1 MTWYYDAGGGQR
13 QGPVSETE
21 FDQLIAAGTIR
32 PETLVWR
39 EGMTGWLPLREARTA
54 VPPTATPAMPGTERC
69 DSCGQFFPPTEL
81 IQIQDRRICETC
93 KPAVVQQLQQGG
105 DLPSALA
112 LDRSG
117 PAWEHRNEL
126 GVVKAAWETMQGV
139 LTKPVETFSGMKRE
153 GGLLNPLLFHV
164 LIGTIGG
171 VASLIYQ
178 FGFSAM
184 GAAAQQQGGAADQ
197 LAAMG
202 FGTVGIV
209 AFAIFMPVIL
219 AVMAFIYAGVLHLS
233 LMICGGAKQP
243 FETTFR
249 VNSYAS
255 GAAAALQV
263 VPFCGS
269 IVAGVWWLVAM
280 CIGMARAH
288 EISNGRAIAAVL
300 LPTVVCCIGVF
311 AFAGAMIA
319 MAMGMQGV
327 QPTP

>member
-13 QGPVSETE
+13 QGPVTQTE
-21 FDQLIAAGTIR
+21 FDRLITTGTIK

-39 EGMTGWLPLREARTA
+39 EGMSDWLPLRQAQAA
-54 VPPTATPAMPGTERC
+54 VPPSVIPPEPGTARC
-69 DSCGQFFPPTEL
+69 DSCGQYFPPTEL
-81 IQIQDRRICETC
+81 VQIQDRHICETC

-105 DLPSALA
+105 ELPSALA

-117 PAWEHRNEL
+117 PPWEQRNVI
-126 GVVKAAWETMQGV
+126 GTPKAAWETIQAV
-139 LTKPVETFSGMKRE
+139 LAKPGETFASMKRE
-153 GGLLNPLLFHV
+153 GGLLNPLLFNV

-171 VASLIYQ
+171 VVSLIYQ
-178 FGFSAM
+178 FGLSALGSASQQQP
-184 GAAAQQQGGAADQ
+184 GAAQQ

-202 FGTVGIV
+202 IGTVGIV
-209 AFAIFMPVIL
+209 MLAILMPFIL
-219 AVMAFIYAGVLHLS
+219 ALMSFIYAGVLHVS

-249 VNSYAS
+249 VNCYVF
-255 GAAAALQV
+255 GATSALQV

-269 IVAGVWWLVAM
+269 LVGGVWWIVAM

-288 EISNGRAIAAVL
+288 EISTGRAIAAVL
-300 LPTVVCCIGVF
+300 LPTVLCCLAMF
-311 AFAGAMIA
+311 ALVGAIMG